1 MTTGDRQRGSIE
13 NGSRSDF
20 YYDSESHLWRP
31 LAQRSVHFTESPL
44 VMEFTP
50 SPRDGLEERA
60 RKRDKL
66 KAWGKTFAKR
76 FGSKKGKDED
86 N

>member
-1 MTTGDRQRGSIE
+1 
-13 NGSRSDF
+13 
-20 YYDSESHLWRP
+20 
-31 LAQRSVHFTESPL
+31 
-44 VMEFTP
+44 MEFTP